1 MPSTENP
8 TAIGIS
14 NVRIFDI
21 PKSGFLYIQETITKG
36 ASTQDERINLLI
48 EFFPFVFKKL
58 PII

>member
-36 ASTQDERINLLI
+36 ASTKMKELI
-48 EFFPFVFKKL
+48 YS
-58 PII
+58 